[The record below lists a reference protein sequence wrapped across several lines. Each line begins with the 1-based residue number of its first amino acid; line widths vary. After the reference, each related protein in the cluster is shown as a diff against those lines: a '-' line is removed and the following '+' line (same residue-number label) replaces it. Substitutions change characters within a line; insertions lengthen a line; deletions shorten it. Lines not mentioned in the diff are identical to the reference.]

1 MEPLR
6 KRSGVATPPRGAS
19 LATGYRFVVRQCETD
34 GTATRLRVTNEGIAP
49 LYRDAWFAIGDIRSA
64 TTLRGLL
71 PGEERTIEIPAA
83 VSPDGSNLQIVSNH
97 ILPEQEIE
105 FEADVQL

>member
-1 MEPLR
+1 MAKNEAINIILWEVCAYQTMLIWR
-6 KRSGVATPPRGAS
+6 IVSI
-19 LATGYRFVVRQCETD
+19 

-49 LYRDAWFAIGDIRSA
+49 LYRDAWFAIGDICSA

-83 VSPDGSNLQIVSNH
+83 VSPDGSSLHIVSSH

-105 FEADVQL
+105 FEADIRK

>member
-1 MEPLR
+1 MA
-6 KRSGVATPPRGAS
+6 KN
-19 LATGYRFVVRQCETD
+19 ETINIILWEVCAYQTMLIWRIVSI

-71 PGEERTIEIPAA
+71 PGEEHTIEIPAA
-83 VSPDGSNLQIVSNH
+83 VNADGSNLHIVSSH

-105 FEADVQL
+105 FIRN